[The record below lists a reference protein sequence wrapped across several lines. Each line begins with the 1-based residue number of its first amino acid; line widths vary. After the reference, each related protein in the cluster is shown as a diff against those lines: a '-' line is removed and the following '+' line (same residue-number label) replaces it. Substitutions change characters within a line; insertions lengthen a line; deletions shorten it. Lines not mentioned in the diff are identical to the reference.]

1 MKNTIIITLLCLLT
15 ACNAGNGEGLN
26 TQGQSIPQQPD
37 IEQPDVETPPDE
49 PTIPTPEPPVIDPV
63 EEQGIQPTLSSIQ
76 ENVFTPICSTCHGGA
91 NPAAGQNLSNI
102 ENSIANLINV
112 NSSNPQFKRVLPG
125 SSAESYLYLKVTGNS
140 QAGAQMPLGQRALD
154 QDTINA
160 IKQWIDDGALI
171 PEQSQALPRISQV
184 SASKIQAPA
193 ATNTQVIN
201 VMFNKPMN
209 ISALNVDEILITAS
223 KRSNDALSNGSEIT
237 WLLSNDNIAINAVN
251 DHQLQITL
259 KDLHSDVTHITV
271 QLNQSNLSTI
281 TSTLGQELDGDSDGF
296 TGGAFTYEIS
306 L

>member
-1 MKNTIIITLLCLLT
+1 MKKTIMITLLCFLT

-26 TQGQSIPQQPD
+26 TQGQPIPQQPET
-37 IEQPDVETPPDE
+37 EQPDVNTPPDE
-49 PTIPTPEPPVIDPV
+49 PTVPEPPVIDPI

-125 SSAESYLYLKVTGNS
+125 SSDESYLYLKVTGNS

-171 PEQSQALPRISQV
+171 PEQSQAVPRINQV
-184 SASKIQAPA
+184 STSKTQVPA

-201 VMFNKPMN
+201 VMFNKSMN
-209 ISALNVDEILITAS
+209 IATLNVDEILITAS
-223 KRSNDALSNGSEIT
+223 KSSNDALSNEQENT
-237 WLLSNDNIAINAVN
+237 WLLPNDNIAINAVN
-251 DHQLQITL
+251 DHQLHITL
-259 KDLHSDVTHITV
+259 KDLDSDITHITV

-281 TSTLGQELDGDSDGF
+281 TSTSGQELDGDSDGF